1 MLRKLLKYEFKST
14 CRTFFVVY
22 VVMAA
27 LSILTGAM
35 DRVNSSYDEE
45 VMPLWMIL
53 MLLTAMFFA
62 AATVITAVLNINRF
76 YKGLFK
82 DEGYLVHT
90 LPVRPWQIIAA
101 KLIPAV
107 VWTIAT
113 MAVMMVSMIMM
124 MAFSTAL
131 TGVDWRGFFSSL
143 GYVLSRLDFAD
154 ISGVLQI
161 LLMLLILLV
170 STVLQVYASLSIGQL
185 FPRHRVAWSVAG
197 WFVLGSVQSV
207 TLNLLDWLETTFVLK
222 DASILEL
229 TFSGSFDLGFAI
241 AMVYYLIWCAAF
253 WAITQLVLS
262 RGLNLE

>member
-1 MLRKLLKYEFKST
+1 MLSKLLKYEFKST

-22 VVMAA
+22 AVM
-27 LSILTGAM
+27 LILGILTGAL
-35 DRVNSSYDEE
+35 DRVNSIFDQD
-45 VMPLWMIL
+45 MMTLWVIL
-53 MLLTAMFFA
+53 MLLTGMFFFA
-62 AATVITAVLNINRF
+62 AVIITTVLNISRF

-90 LPVRPWQIIAA
+90 LPVRSWQIIAA

-113 MAVMMVSMIMM
+113 MAVMIVSMTL
-124 MAFSTAL
+124 MA
-131 TGVDWRGFFSSL
+131 VFSSLMRGLNWGELFSDL
-143 GYVLSRLDFAD
+143 GYVLRHLDFID
-154 ISGVLQI
+154 ISSVLQV

-185 FPRHRVAWSVAG
+185 FPQHRVAWSVAG

-207 TLNLLDWLETTFVLK
+207 TMNLLDWLETTFVLK

-229 TFSGSFDLGFAI
+229 TFSGNFDLGFAI
-241 AMVYYLIWCAAF
+241 AMIYYLIWCAAF

-262 RGLNLE
+262 IGLNLE

>member
-35 DRVNSSYDEE
+35 DRVNAMFEA
-45 VMPLWMIL
+45 VLPIWVIL
-53 MLLTAMFFA
+53 TFLTALFFCA
-62 AATVITAVLNINRF
+62 AVIITTVLNINRF

-90 LPVRPWQIIAA
+90 LPVRSWQLIAA

-107 VWTIAT
+107 IWTIAT
-113 MAVMMVSMIMM
+113 VAVMMVSMIMM
-124 MAFSTAL
+124 MVFSNAL
-131 TGVDWRGFFSSL
+131 TVVDWGGFFSSL

-161 LLMLLILLV
+161 LLMMLILLV
-170 STVLQVYASLSIGQL
+170 GTILQVYASLSVGQL
-185 FPRHRVAWSVAG
+185 FPRHRVAWSVAA

-207 TLNLLDWLETTFVLK
+207 AMNLLDWLETTFVLK
-222 DASILEL
+222 DASMLEL

-241 AMVYYLIWCAAF
+241 AMIYYLIWCAAF